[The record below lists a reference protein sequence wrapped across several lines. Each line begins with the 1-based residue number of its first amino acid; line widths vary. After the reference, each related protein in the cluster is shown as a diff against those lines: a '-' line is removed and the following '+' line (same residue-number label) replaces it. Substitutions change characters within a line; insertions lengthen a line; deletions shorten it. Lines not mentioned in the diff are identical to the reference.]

1 MEELDVVFP
10 IEPKLYFEICASE
23 SMRASTA
30 STMSVAN
37 STTTDAN
44 QQWAMLAKQ

>member
-10 IEPKLYFEICASE
+10 RELELRFGICASE
-23 SMRASTA
+23 LVNASTA
-30 STMSVAN
+30 STMSAAN
-37 STTTDAN
+37 STSTDAN